1 MKRKQRQFISWFMNY
16 IWILLICAVLA
27 LCVFR
32 FVLSALNEQ
41 TNKTLQIA
49 SEQVKNFCDSEL
61 EKQQLSAYTVIKSN
75 LGKFFSEYDEK
86 TGYQRINSITQ
97 AIEDLSSAFENI
109 NSLTGCTVINENSD
123 IGISFAG
130 HTTKKEV
137 WSEYFSQS
145 HPDYDKWQKDIF
157 TFNGNLQYI
166 HMEKGVAESLLMLY
180 KSVREG
186 SATVAI
192 MEISPEQFLH
202 EAVGTVG
209 SKPLLYIL
217 TKEGEVLLSNSNVDI
232 VRFEKGEES
241 LEIDGWHYYVAVTD
255 SKTTNLSYMILL
267 AQEHYGK
274 RTQFIVGV
282 CSFTMML
289 AMALCI
295 LMAYFLARR
304 QYRPIDRILTKI
316 GKECDK
322 NEKELFFLEKE
333 FERIIEKN
341 NTITAQL
348 SQRGQKLRELSLA
361 NLIKYNK
368 EIPPEQLLEKFG
380 IDLRREQCAVIAFE
394 TVDYGVFG
402 KNGTAEISFV
412 LSNVFSELMENTAQC
427 YFLDV
432 EENHICILN
441 SDDIN
446 MMSSIYESLEFLAGF
461 VEEQFGLDIKCV
473 VSKIGSLGK
482 LPELYTQTQEL
493 LRLKTNDWKIMLYD
507 EILEYIS
514 EEYSKA
520 EESSDEISLRE
531 DIAQRIYEYIG
542 ENFENPMLNISA
554 VAGEFDITI
563 NYLSRSFRKRYGVKP
578 SEYLL
583 KLRIDKATE
592 MLVRT
597 SLSVSEIGAQCGFL
611 NTGMFIRSFK
621 RIHGITPGMYV
632 ETK

>member
-1 MKRKQRQFISWFMNY
+1 MKRQRQFVSWFMNY

-27 LCVFR
+27 VCVFR

-75 LGKFFSEYDEK
+75 LGKFFFEYEEK
-86 TGYQRINSITQ
+86 TGYHRSNLVAQ
-97 AIEDLSSAFENI
+97 AIDDLSSAFENI
-109 NSLTGCTVINENSD
+109 NSLTGCSVINENTD

-137 WSEYFSQS
+137 WNEYFAQS
-145 HPDYDKWQKDIF
+145 YPDYQKWQKDIF
-157 TFNGNLQYI
+157 NFDGNLQYM
-166 HMEKGVAESLLMLY
+166 HMDKGVAESLLMIY
-180 KSVREG
+180 KFVRGG

-192 MEISPEQFLH
+192 MEIPPEQFLH
-202 EAVGTVG
+202 EAVGTAL

-217 TKEGEVLLSNSNVDI
+217 SETGEVLLSNSDADI
-232 VRFEKGEES
+232 DDFEKGRNS
-241 LEIDGWHYYVAVTD
+241 LEIDGRHYFVAVTD

-274 RTQFIVGV
+274 RTQLVVGV
-282 CSFTMML
+282 CTLTMML
-289 AMALCI
+289 AMLLCI
-295 LMAYFLARR
+295 ILAYFLARR
-304 QYRPIDRILTKI
+304 QYRPIDRILSKI
-316 GKECDK
+316 GRECDK

-341 NTITAQL
+341 NTITTQL
-348 SQRGQKLRELSLA
+348 TQRGQKLRELSLA

-368 EIPPEQLLEKFG
+368 EIPPEQLFEKFG
-380 IDLRREQCAVIAFE
+380 VDLRREQCAIIAFQ
-394 TVDYGVFG
+394 TIDYGVFG
-402 KNGTAEISFV
+402 KNGNTEISFV
-412 LSNVFSELMENTAQC
+412 LTNVFSELMENTAQC

-432 EENHICILN
+432 EKNHICIIN

-446 MMSSIYESLEFLAGF
+446 VMSSIYESLEFLTGF
-461 VEEQFGLDIKCV
+461 IEEQFGLDVKCT

-482 LPELYTQTQEL
+482 LPELYAQTQEL
-493 LRLKTNDWKIMLYD
+493 LKLSNADWKIMLYD
-507 EILEYIS
+507 EILEYLS
-514 EEYSKA
+514 EEYSTA
-520 EESSDEISLRE
+520 QENEEQLSLRE
-531 DIAQRIYEYIG
+531 DIADRIYEYIG
-542 ENFENPMLNISA
+542 ENFNNPMLNISA
-554 VAGEFDITI
+554 IASEFDITI
-563 NYLSRSFRKRYGVKP
+563 NYLSRCFKKRYGVKP
-578 SEYLL
+578 SEHLL
-583 KLRIDKATE
+583 KLRIDKASD

-621 RIHGITPGMYV
+621 KVHGTTPGMYI